1 MAETPKSP
9 EPGFY
14 VFDTPYGWDSDS
26 DDSYDEMLAQAGW
39 KEDPV
44 LKAMRLEA
52 EAEQYDEYLK
62 ARGPMKERAKKMK
75 KYMNMRR
82 QLKFNQTNDPK
93 SLSRLSVSSY
103 ETDDFMSEP
112 SLSIH
117 ELHGE
122 TAWMNAYKAKAQQR
136 KKLRKLI
143 ACSDKSPVKP
153 KAKTPVK
160 VKLPSPAKIAQAY
173 ANQSPAIQQA
183 VAAVLSTPKKFGDI
197 NLDSDDE
204 DEVPLPTKFT
214 MTKPAGKKSF
224 FAAPA
229 LDSPSPIKTPSP
241 LKVRPSIKKSFFA
254 PPTVSP

>member
-1 MAETPKSP
+1 MAETPTSP

-14 VFDTPYGWDSDS
+14 VFETPTGWESGS
-26 DDSYDEMLAQAGW
+26 DDDFINNYYGF
-39 KEDPV
+39 KEDEV

-62 ARGPMKERAKKMK
+62 SRGPVMERAKKMK

-82 QLKFNQTNDPK
+82 QLKFNQTDPK
-93 SLSRLSVSSY
+93 SMAACSASSF

-143 ACSDKSPVKP
+143 AGSDKSPVKP
-153 KAKTPVK
+153 KAKSPVK
-160 VKLPSPAKIAQAY
+160 IKVPSPAKIAQAY
-173 ANQSPAIQQA
+173 AHQSPAIQQA

-197 NLDSDDE
+197 ILDSDDE
-204 DEVPLPTKFT
+204 DEVPMPTTKFV
-214 MTKPAGKKSF
+214 KAGKKSF
-224 FAAPA
+224 FDAPA
-229 LDSPSPIKTPSP
+229 LNSPSPIKTPSP
-241 LKVRPSIKKSFFA
+241 FKFKPSIKKSFFA
-254 PPTVSP
+254 PPTISP